1 MRIFISHS
9 SRDAELARAL
19 IDLLQAYF
27 LIALPITSEDIRC
40 SSVDGYR
47 LPGGVSTDEWLRNE
61 VHDAE
66 MVIGLLTPN
75 SLRSAYVSFELG
87 ARWGAQ
93 KRMIPLLASGITP
106 EVLEGPLG
114 GINALDCRSDGQ
126 IHQLVEE
133 IASHLNIKQ
142 HRTSTFTRQ
151 VNKLLELTSTPI
163 AAPDEPSTVAD
174 MSQHL
179 ETSKTRYD
187 ENKVTEPD
195 QLEILRDFCATA
207 HKRWEDVV
215 ANEPADSPSR
225 FPYGYYELG
234 FALVDAVPADEV
246 RELRNR
252 LRSAQNTN
260 LSGWSPFLDMQV
272 PGLNPYVHDEFIEA
286 WMGRRV
292 EGKLLEDSMYC
303 DFWRASLDGKL
314 YTIRG
319 YHEDSSWVRNRG
331 YEPGEV
337 MDIDS
342 PILRVAEGV
351 LFACRFAE
359 GFDSVQDIA
368 IHCKFTG
375 LSSRTI
381 VSMSSPI
388 GNFWK
393 GGFTSGTPYA
403 NLPGIQVELNRVR
416 ENLAEIIY
424 ELLKGFYAR
433 FNFYELSQS
442 QVENGLQ
449 KMKQP

>member
-9 SRDAELARAL
+9 SRDVELARAL
-19 IDLLQAYF
+19 IDLLLA
-27 LIALPITSEDIRC
+27 ALPIASDDIRC

-61 VHDAE
+61 VHDAD

-75 SLRSAYVSFELG
+75 SLRSAYVAFELG
-87 ARWGAQ
+87 ARWGTQ

-114 GINALDCRSDGQ
+114 GINALDCGSDGQ

-133 IASHLNIKQ
+133 TASHLNIKQ

-195 QLEILRDFCATA
+195 QLEILKDFCATA

-225 FPYGYYELG
+225 FPRGYYEMG
-234 FALVDAVPADEV
+234 FALIGAVPAAGPV
-246 RELRNR
+246 ALRDR
-252 LRSAQNTN
+252 LRAARRIK
-260 LSGWSPFLDMQV
+260 LSGWSPFLDLQTQ
-272 PGLNPYVHDEFIEA
+272 GWDPYVHDNFVEA
-286 WMGRRV
+286 WTGRRIP
-292 EGKLLEDSMYC
+292 GRPAHDSAHC

-319 YHEDSSWVRNRG
+319 YVEDDPDGQQRYGSS
-331 YEPGEV
+331 EV
-337 MDIDS
+337 MNVDI
-342 PILRVAEGV
+342 PIIRLAEGI
-351 LFACRFAE
+351 LFAHRLSTQFE
-359 GFDSVQDIA
+359 KVKEIA
-368 IHCKFTG
+368 IQGKFTG
-375 LSSRTI
+375 LQSRSLLSLSSHI
-381 VSMSSPI
+381 GVLWEGDFVSTVPC
-388 GNFWK
+388 
-393 GGFTSGTPYA
+393 A
-403 NLPGIQVELNRVR
+403 NLPPQQITVAEVHD
-416 ENLAEIIY
+416 NLPQIIF
-424 ELLKGFYAR
+424 ELLNGFYAG
-433 FNFYELSQS
+433 FGFYELSLSYVQD
-442 QVENGLQ
+442 VLHRLR
-449 KMKQP
+449 PL